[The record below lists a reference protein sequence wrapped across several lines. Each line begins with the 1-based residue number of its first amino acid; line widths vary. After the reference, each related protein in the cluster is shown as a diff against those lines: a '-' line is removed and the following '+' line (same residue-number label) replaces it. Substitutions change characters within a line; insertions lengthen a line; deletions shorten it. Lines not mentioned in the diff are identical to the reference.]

1 MKHAEKLRLIESHYR
16 GDINEQDR
24 VVLETLLQDDPDFRL
39 ELESYEVV
47 FMGFESLHVE
57 DFQQQLVSFEQKFEE
72 QVPVFPPEE
81 VLTTSTTVIRPIK
94 SFYYAA
100 AAVAVLLCAVFG
112 YNQMNH
118 SPFDNNFVADSNLAI
133 HLSSMRAGD
142 QNLSGSATMTRD
154 AFSAYQT
161 QDFKGTI
168 EILQKYQ
175 QDYSDVASKDYQ
187 SYLVLGVA
195 QLANGAAEAAKN
207 NFNKI
212 IEAKDSSNKLS
223 AQWYLSLAEVKLE
236 NYVVAQQILEELTNC
251 EDPKIK
257 KDAKQLL
264 SDL

>member
-72 QVPVFPPEE
+72 QVPVFPPED
-81 VLTTSTTVIRPIK
+81 LTTSTTVIRPIK

-142 QNLSGSATMTRD
+142 QNLSGSAMMTRD

-161 QDFKGTI
+161 QDFKSTI

-251 EDPKIK
+251 EDTKIK

>member
-223 AQWYLSLAEVKLE
+223 AQWYLSLAEVKLK
-236 NYVVAQQILEELTNC
+236 NYDVAQQILEELTNC

>member
-16 GDINEQDR
+16 GDINEEDR
-24 VVLETLLQDDPDFRL
+24 VVLEALLQDDSDFRL
-39 ELESYEVV
+39 ELESYEAV
-47 FMGFESLHVE
+47 FVGFESLHVE

-72 QVPVFPPEE
+72 QVSVIPTEE
-81 VLTTSTTVIRPIK
+81 ASTTSTTVIRPIK

-142 QNLSGSATMTRD
+142 QNLSGSAMMTRD

-161 QDFKGTI
+161 QDFKSTI

-175 QDYSDVASKDYQ
+175 QDYSDVATKDYQ

-236 NYVVAQQILEELTNC
+236 NYIVAKQILEELTNC
-251 EDPKIK
+251 EDTKIK
-257 KDAKQLL
+257 RDAKQLL